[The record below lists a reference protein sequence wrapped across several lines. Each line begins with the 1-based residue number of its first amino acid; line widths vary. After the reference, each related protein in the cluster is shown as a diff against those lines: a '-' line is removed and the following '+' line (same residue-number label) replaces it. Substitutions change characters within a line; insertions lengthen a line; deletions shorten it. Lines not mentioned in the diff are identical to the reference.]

1 MVNTVVIQGYVSK
14 VNTFIFG
21 KDRTGIHFD
30 LEHQVFH
37 QKNKKEAAHYA
48 YEIFHCV
55 ALGDTVKRLLAEC
68 EDGNPLIEE
77 GIIMTVR
84 GKLTVRK
91 NKNKKGE
98 VTSENVSIVLSDF
111 KVNSKR
117 KPKAEEAAAPAPS
130 EAASSDIKFE
140 LPIF

>member
-1 MVNTVVIQGYVSK
+1 MVNQIIIQGYVSK
-14 VNTFIFG
+14 VNTFTYG

-37 QKNKKEAAHYA
+37 SKTKKEAAHYA

-55 ALGDTVKRLLAEC
+55 ALGDTVKHLLAEC
-68 EDGNPLIEE
+68 KDGNPLIEE

-91 NKNKKGE
+91 NKKGE
-98 VTSENVSIVLSDF
+98 VTSENVSIVLTDF